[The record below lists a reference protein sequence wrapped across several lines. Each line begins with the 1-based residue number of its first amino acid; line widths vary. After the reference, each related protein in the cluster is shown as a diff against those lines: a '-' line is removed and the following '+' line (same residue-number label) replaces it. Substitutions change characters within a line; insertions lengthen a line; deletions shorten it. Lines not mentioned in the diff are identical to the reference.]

1 MADRIRVGL
10 VGATVTPGGSGWGAH
25 AHVPALRSLPDYEIR
40 AVCTAHQD
48 TAEASREAFGAEMAF
63 HDFNAM
69 IARPDIDL
77 VTVVVR
83 VPRHYELVMKA
94 LQAGKQVYCEWPL
107 GASVAEAESMAKLAA
122 ERSLR
127 TAVGLQ
133 ARSDPGLAYAR
144 ELVQQ
149 GYVGQ
154 ILSVHFSSIAQAVTE
169 RGEGRIWQGDRRNGA
184 NTLTIAAGHAIDAVC
199 FVTGELT
206 EITARLATQI
216 TEWHNPET
224 GQTMHVDSPDW
235 ISVAGR
241 QEHGGE
247 LSFLVA
253 TVPTSPSGTRLEIYG
268 REGTLVITT
277 GGSINMGAKLSG
289 AQGKAALAPLE
300 VPPRFTLVPE
310 ATPAGSP
317 RNVAQAYTRLA
328 EAIHSGQPYMPDFAH
343 AVKRHKLITAIEQ
356 SSAEGRAIELAD

>member
-1 MADRIRVGL
+1 MAGKIRVGL
-10 VGATVTPGGSGWGAH
+10 VGATVTPGGSGWGAN
-25 AHVPALRSLPDYEIR
+25 AHIPALRSLPEYEIR
-40 AVCTAHQD
+40 AVCTAHHD

-63 HDFNAM
+63 HDFDAM

-83 VPRHYELVMKA
+83 VPRHCELVMKA

-107 GASVAEAESMAKLAA
+107 GASVEEAERMAQLAA

-144 ELVQQ
+144 ELVRQ

-154 ILSVHFSSIAQAVTE
+154 LLSVHFTSIAQAVTE

-184 NTLTIAAGHAIDAVC
+184 NTLTIAAGHAIDAVT
-199 FVTGELT
+199 FVTGELRQV
-206 EITARLATQI
+206 TALLATQL

-224 GQTMHVDSPDW
+224 GATMHVDAPDW
-235 ISVAGR
+235 ISVAG
-241 QEHGGE
+241 QLEQGAE
-247 LSFLVA
+247 LSFLVS
-253 TVPTSPSGTRLEIYG
+253 TVPTSPSGTRMEIYG

-277 GGSINMGAKLSG
+277 AGSINMGTTLAG
-289 AQGKAALAPLE
+289 AHGSEALAPIE
-300 VPPRFTLVPE
+300 VPERFTQVPA
-310 ATPAGSP
+310 ATPPRSP
-317 RNVAQAYTRLA
+317 RNVAQAYARFA
-328 EAIHSGQPYMPDFAH
+328 RAVEANQPFEPDFAH
-343 AVKRHKLITAIEQ
+343 AVKRHKLIAAIEQ
-356 SSAEGRAIELAD
+356 SAAGGRTVALEG